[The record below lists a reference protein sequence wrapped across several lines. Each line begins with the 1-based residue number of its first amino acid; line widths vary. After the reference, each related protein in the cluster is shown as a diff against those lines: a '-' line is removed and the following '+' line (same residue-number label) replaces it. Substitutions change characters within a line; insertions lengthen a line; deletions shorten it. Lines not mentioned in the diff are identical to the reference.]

1 MIPCTVS
8 ANFGVMNVKRKRVF
22 AWLLFVILLIANFL
36 SYYFKSESHSILL
49 GSEDLKK
56 PIIIGLVD
64 SLTGSEA
71 TFGIETA
78 NGLRLAF
85 DEINHNGGIHGR
97 PIQLVTVDDQ
107 GKPEDSATGA
117 KRLITIEHALAILG
131 TSSSQRTL
139 VIAPMAQSFG
149 VPLIVPG
156 ATHPS
161 ITRIGDHVFRVCFID
176 DFQGEFMAK
185 IAVDNLK
192 AKRIA
197 VLTDVKSDYSVG
209 LTDWFEKSAKTKGAQ
224 IVVQQSYTAG
234 DLDYRSQLTSIR
246 AHHPDILYVPGY
258 YTDVGLIIR
267 QARDLKIGV
276 PILGGDGWDSPRL
289 IEIAGKG
296 IGSVFFSN
304 HFVSSGNTSKV
315 VSSFVYRYQKLY
327 NRLPGSAAGLAY
339 DSALV
344 LLDAMSRA
352 SPLDRST
359 LNESLKTVNNIDGV
373 TGKISIG
380 PDRNAVKEAIVVSVR
395 NGEFVRAW

>member
-1 MIPCTVS
+1 
-8 ANFGVMNVKRKRVF
+8 
-22 AWLLFVILLIANFL
+22 
-36 SYYFKSESHSILL
+36 
-49 GSEDLKK
+49 
-56 PIIIGLVD
+56 
-64 SLTGSEA
+64 
-71 TFGIETA
+71 
-78 NGLRLAF
+78 
-85 DEINHNGGIHGR
+85 
-97 PIQLVTVDDQ
+97 
-107 GKPEDSATGA
+107 
-117 KRLITIEHALAILG
+117 
-131 TSSSQRTL
+131 
-139 VIAPMAQSFG
+139 
-149 VPLIVPG
+149 
-156 ATHPS
+156 
-161 ITRIGDHVFRVCFID
+161 
-176 DFQGEFMAK
+176 
-185 IAVDNLK
+185 
-192 AKRIA
+192 
-197 VLTDVKSDYSVG
+197 
-209 LTDWFEKSAKTKGAQ
+209 
-224 IVVQQSYTAG
+224 
-234 DLDYRSQLTSIR
+234 
-246 AHHPDILYVPGY
+246 VPGY